1 MNIVARVK
9 IWDTTVGAVTW
20 SDEQGL
26 AFFEYDKNFEK
37 GTLNISPLMMPI
49 GEPHRVYSFPAL
61 RSKEENEQN
70 AFNGLPGLLADSLP
84 DKYGNELID
93 SWLASQ
99 GRATGSMNPVEKLC
113 FIGSR
118 TMGALQFE
126 PVVGLEDNGSFG
138 VDIRS
143 LVEVASKILNKR
155 HDFTANMH
163 SDEIAIR
170 QILSIGTSV
179 GGARPK
185 AVIAYNENTGE
196 VRSGQCDAD
205 PGYEHWLIKLDGV
218 SDAQLGNSTGW
229 GRVEYAYYLMA
240 KACGLNM
247 MPCMLKEE
255 NGRAHFMT
263 KRYDR
268 IGSSTRLHTQS
279 MCAINHMDFNKNL
292 SYSYEQLF
300 QIMRRLNLTYPETE
314 QMFRRMVFNAYAR
327 NCDDH
332 TKNQAFI
339 MDQTGRWKLAPAYD
353 ICFAYNPKHHWVSRH
368 ALSINGKREHFT
380 THDFMTVAKLINC
393 RKPETIIEEVRDAV
407 SHWVDYAAAAHV
419 SDELNS
425 LIQQSI
431 MIDVSEE

>member
-20 SDEQGL
+20 SEEQGM
-26 AFFEYDKNFEK
+26 AFFEFDKEFEK
-37 GTLNISPLMMPI
+37 RGLNLAPLMMPI
-49 GEPHRVYSFPAL
+49 GGTHRVFSFPGL
-61 RSKEENEQN
+61 RRKEADEQN

-93 SWLASQ
+93 AWLASQ
-99 GRATGSMNPVEKLC
+99 GRAAGGMNPVEKLC

-118 TMGALQFE
+118 AMGALQFE
-126 PVVGLEDNGSFG
+126 PVLGLGDNSSFE
-138 VDIRS
+138 VNMES
-143 LVEVASKILNKR
+143 LVDVASKILSKR
-155 HDFTANMH
+155 HDFAANME
-163 SDEIAIR
+163 SEEMAIR

-185 AVIAYNENTGE
+185 AVIAYNEQTGD
-196 VRSGQCDAD
+196 VRSGQCDAE

-218 SDAQLGNSTGW
+218 SDAQLGSSTGW

-240 KACGLNM
+240 KVCGLEM

-268 IGSSTRLHTQS
+268 VGGAKRLHTQS
-279 MCAINHMDFNKNL
+279 LCAMNHMDFNKNM

-332 TKNQAFI
+332 TKNHAFI
-339 MDQTGRWKLAPAYD
+339 MDESGKWRLAPAYD
-353 ICFAYNPKHHWVSRH
+353 ICYAYNPDNHWVSKH
-368 ALSINGKREHFT
+368 ALSINGKREHFSVE
-380 THDFMTVAKLINC
+380 DFMVVARLINC
-393 RKPETIIEEVRDAV
+393 RKPETIICEVREGVAR
-407 SHWVDYAAAAHV
+407 WVDFATAAG
-419 SDELNS
+419 
-425 LIQQSI
+425 
-431 MIDVSEE
+431 VSEEMERNIEENILFDVN

>member
-20 SDEQGL
+20 SEEQGM

-37 GTLNISPLMMPI
+37 SGLNLAPLMMPI
-49 GEPHRVYSFPAL
+49 GGPHRVFSFPGL
-61 RSKEENEQN
+61 RQKDENELN

-93 SWLASQ
+93 AWLASQ
-99 GRATGSMNPVEKLC
+99 GRAAGSMNPVEKLC

-118 TMGALQFE
+118 AMGALQFE
-126 PVVGLEDNGSFG
+126 PVVGLEDSESFE
-138 VDIRS
+138 VDIQS
-143 LVEVASKILNKR
+143 LVDVASKILSKR
-155 HDFTANMH
+155 HDFAANKESGEM
-163 SDEIAIR
+163 AIC

-185 AVIAYNENTGE
+185 AVIAYNEQTGD
-196 VRSGQCDAD
+196 VRSGQCDAE

-218 SDAQLGNSTGW
+218 SDAQLGSSTGW

-240 KACGLNM
+240 KECGLEM
-247 MPCMLKEE
+247 MPCMQKEE

-268 IGSSTRLHTQS
+268 VGGAKRLHTQS
-279 MCAINHMDFNKNL
+279 LCAMNHMDFNKNM

-332 TKNQAFI
+332 TKNHAFI
-339 MDQTGRWKLAPAYD
+339 MDESGKWRLAPAYD
-353 ICFAYNPKHHWVSRH
+353 ICYAYNPENHWVSKH
-368 ALSINGKREHFT
+368 ALSINGKREHFSVE
-380 THDFMTVAKLINC
+380 DFMVVARLINC
-393 RKPETIIEEVRDAV
+393 RKPEMIISEVREGVAR
-407 SHWVDYAAAAHV
+407 WAEFAAAAGV
-419 SDELNS
+419 REEMVRK
-425 LIQQSI
+425 IGESI
-431 MIDVSEE
+431 LIDVDL

>member
-20 SDEQGL
+20 SEEQGM
-26 AFFEYDKNFEK
+26 AFFEYDKDFEK
-37 GTLNISPLMMPI
+37 RGLNLAPLMMPI
-49 GEPHRVYSFPAL
+49 EGTHRVFSFSGL
-61 RSKEENEQN
+61 RQKDNHELN

-93 SWLASQ
+93 AWLASQ
-99 GRATGSMNPVEKLC
+99 GRAAGSMNPVEKLC

-118 TMGALQFE
+118 AMGALQFE
-126 PVVGLEDNGSFG
+126 PVVGLEDSGSFE
-138 VDIRS
+138 VNLQS
-143 LVEVASKILNKR
+143 LVDVASKILSKR
-155 HDFTANMH
+155 QDFTANME
-163 SDEIAIR
+163 SGVMAIR

-185 AVIAYNENTGE
+185 AVIAYNEHTGD

-205 PGYEHWLIKLDGV
+205 AGYEHWLIKLDGV
-218 SDAQLGNSTGW
+218 SDAQLGSSTGW
-229 GRVEYAYYLMA
+229 GQVEYAYFLMA
-240 KACGLNM
+240 KECGLEM
-247 MPCMLKEE
+247 MPCLLKKE

-268 IGSSTRLHTQS
+268 VGGAKRLHTQS
-279 MCAINHMDFNKNL
+279 MCAMNHMDFNKNL

-332 TKNQAFI
+332 TKNHAFI
-339 MDQTGRWKLAPAYD
+339 MDESGKWRLAPAYD
-353 ICFAYNPKHHWVSRH
+353 ICYAYNPENHWVSKH

-380 THDFMTVAKLINC
+380 TEDFMRVAQLINC
-393 RKPETIIEEVRDAV
+393 RKPETIIGEVRDAV
-407 SHWVDYAAAAHV
+407 SHWADFAAIAG
-419 SDELNS
+419 
-425 LIQQSI
+425 
-431 MIDVSEE
+431 VSEEMKRKIEEGILRDVDR

>member
-9 IWDTTVGAVTW
+9 IWETTVGAVTW
-20 SDEQGL
+20 SEEQGL

-37 GTLNISPLMMPI
+37 GGLSLAPLMMPM
-49 GEPHRVYSFPAL
+49 GGTHRVFSFPAL
-61 RSKEENEQN
+61 RQKESNKLN

-93 SWLASQ
+93 AWLATQ
-99 GRATGSMNPVEKLC
+99 GRAAGSMNPVEKLC

-118 TMGALQFE
+118 AMGALQFE
-126 PVVGLEDNGSFG
+126 PVVGLEDSGSCG
-138 VDIRS
+138 GDSQSVGN
-143 LVEVASKILNKR
+143 VASKILSKR
-155 HDFTANMH
+155 HDFTTNM
-163 SDEIAIR
+163 ETGEVAIR

-185 AVIAYNENTGE
+185 AVIAYNESTGD
-196 VRSGQCDAD
+196 VRSGQCDAE

-218 SDAQLGNSTGW
+218 SDTQLGSSTGW

-240 KACGLNM
+240 KECGLAM
-247 MPCMLKEE
+247 MPCILKEE

-268 IGSSTRLHTQS
+268 VGGSKRLHTQS
-279 MCAINHMDFNKNL
+279 MCAMNHMDFNNNL

-332 TKNQAFI
+332 TKNHAFI
-339 MDQTGRWKLAPAYD
+339 MDESGKWRLAPAYD
-353 ICFAYNPKHHWVSRH
+353 ICYAYNPDNHWVSRH
-368 ALSINGKREHFT
+368 ALSINGKREHFST
-380 THDFMTVAKLINC
+380 EDFMTVAGLINC
-393 RKPETIIEEVRDAV
+393 RKPEAIIKEVQDTV
-407 SHWVDYAAAAHV
+407 SHWADFAALAGV
-419 SDELNS
+419 SEELYNM
-425 LIQQSI
+425 IGENI
-431 MIDVSEE
+431 MRDVSE

>member
-9 IWDTTVGAVTW
+9 IWETTVGAVTW
-20 SDEQGL
+20 SEEQGL

-37 GTLNISPLMMPI
+37 GGLSLAPLMMPM
-49 GEPHRVYSFPAL
+49 GGTHRVFSFPAL
-61 RSKEENEQN
+61 RQKESNKLN

-93 SWLASQ
+93 AWLATQ
-99 GRATGSMNPVEKLC
+99 GRAAGSMNPVEKLC

-118 TMGALQFE
+118 AMGALQFE
-126 PVVGLEDNGSFG
+126 PVVGLEDSGSFG
-138 VDIRS
+138 VDIQS
-143 LVEVASKILNKR
+143 LVNVASKILSKR
-155 HDFTANMH
+155 HDFTTNM
-163 SDEIAIR
+163 ETGEVAIR

-185 AVIAYNENTGE
+185 AVIAYNESTGD
-196 VRSGQCDAD
+196 VRSGQCDAE

-218 SDAQLGNSTGW
+218 SDTQLGSLTGW

-240 KACGLNM
+240 KECGLDM
-247 MPCMLKEE
+247 MPCILKEE

-268 IGSSTRLHTQS
+268 VGGSKRLHTQS
-279 MCAINHMDFNKNL
+279 MCAMNHMDFNNNL

-332 TKNQAFI
+332 TKNHAFI
-339 MDQTGRWKLAPAYD
+339 MDESEKWRLAPAYD
-353 ICFAYNPKHHWVSRH
+353 ICYAYNPDNHWVSRH
-368 ALSINGKREHFT
+368 ALSINGKREHFKT
-380 THDFMTVAKLINC
+380 EDFMTVAGLINC
-393 RKPETIIEEVRDAV
+393 RKPEAIIKEVQDTV
-407 SHWVDYAAAAHV
+407 SHWADFAAVAGV
-419 SDELNS
+419 SEELYNM
-425 LIQQSI
+425 IGENI
-431 MIDVSEE
+431 MRDVSE

>member
-9 IWDTTVGAVTW
+9 IWETTVGAVTW
-20 SDEQGL
+20 SEEQGL

-37 GTLNISPLMMPI
+37 GGLSLAPLMMPM
-49 GEPHRVYSFPAL
+49 GGTHRVFSFPAL
-61 RSKEENEQN
+61 RQKESNKLN

-93 SWLASQ
+93 AWLATQ
-99 GRATGSMNPVEKLC
+99 GRAAGSMNPVEKLC

-118 TMGALQFE
+118 AMGALQFE
-126 PVVGLEDNGSFG
+126 PVVGLEDSGSFG
-138 VDIRS
+138 VDIQS
-143 LVEVASKILNKR
+143 LVNVASKILSKR
-155 HDFTANMH
+155 HDFTTNM
-163 SDEIAIR
+163 ETGEVAIR

-185 AVIAYNENTGE
+185 AVIAYNESTGD
-196 VRSGQCDAD
+196 VRSGQCDAE

-218 SDAQLGNSTGW
+218 SDTQLGSSTGW

-240 KACGLNM
+240 KECGLDM
-247 MPCMLKEE
+247 MPCILKEE

-268 IGSSTRLHTQS
+268 VGGSKRLHTQS
-279 MCAINHMDFNKNL
+279 MCAMNHMDFNNNL

-332 TKNQAFI
+332 TKNHAFI
-339 MDQTGRWKLAPAYD
+339 MDESEKWRLAPAYD
-353 ICFAYNPKHHWVSRH
+353 ICYAYNPDNHWVSRH
-368 ALSINGKREHFT
+368 ALSINGKREHFKT
-380 THDFMTVAKLINC
+380 EDFMTVAGLINC
-393 RKPETIIEEVRDAV
+393 RKPEAIIKEVQDTV
-407 SHWVDYAAAAHV
+407 SHWADFAAVAGV
-419 SDELNS
+419 SEELYNM
-425 LIQQSI
+425 IGENI
-431 MIDVSEE
+431 MRDVSE

>member
-20 SDEQGL
+20 SEEQGM
-26 AFFEYDKNFEK
+26 AFFEYDRDFEK
-37 GTLNISPLMMPI
+37 SGLNLAPLMMPT
-49 GEPHRVYSFPAL
+49 GGTHRVFSFPAL
-61 RSKEENEQN
+61 RQKDENELN
-70 AFNGLPGLLADSLP
+70 AFNSLPGLLADSLP

-93 SWLASQ
+93 AWLASQ
-99 GRATGSMNPVEKLC
+99 GRAAGSMNPVEKLC

-118 TMGALQFE
+118 AMGALQFE
-126 PVVGLEDNGSFG
+126 PVVGLDDNGSFE
-138 VDIRS
+138 VDIQS
-143 LVEVASKILNKR
+143 LVDVASKIQSKR
-155 HDFTANMH
+155 HDLAANME
-163 SDEIAIR
+163 SGEMAIR

-185 AVIAYNENTGE
+185 AVITYNEQTGD
-196 VRSGQCDAD
+196 VRSGQCDAE

-218 SDAQLGNSTGW
+218 SDAQLGSSTGW

-240 KACGLNM
+240 KECGLEM
-247 MPCMLKEE
+247 MPSMLKEE

-268 IGSSTRLHTQS
+268 VGGAKRLHTQS
-279 MCAINHMDFNKNL
+279 MCAMNHMDFNKNL

-332 TKNQAFI
+332 TKNHAFI
-339 MDQTGRWKLAPAYD
+339 MDKSGKWRLAPAYD
-353 ICFAYNPKHHWVSRH
+353 ICYAYNPENHWVSRH
-368 ALSINGKREHFT
+368 ALSINGKREQFCT
-380 THDFMTVAKLINC
+380 DDFMRVAQLINC
-393 RKPETIIEEVRDAV
+393 RKPEAIIREVRDAV
-407 SHWVDYAAAAHV
+407 LHWADFASVAG
-419 SDELNS
+419 
-425 LIQQSI
+425 
-431 MIDVSEE
+431 VSEEMKRRIEENLLVDVED